1 MAFIACL
8 AFSVYF
14 FVTFKTYHAHLT
26 KQEQLNTLLKN
37 PNARVAS
44 GKKGKQVVKKLMAK
58 NQEIKAVAQIEEET
72 TADEESLQTLI
83 KAAKAKKAQKIVDE
97 KSELLLSGYQAP
109 KISFEAPS
117 PQVTYQLIEPVAKPV
132 MATPMVQAPS
142 QQQYWYPQNFEALPV
157 PQMVSQPTAKV
168 VIAQPEPMREPLPAK
183 QPDLSSLPKN
193 VLIKALLEQLAKA
206 E

>member
-14 FVTFKTYHAHLT
+14 FVTFKTYHAHLA
-26 KQEQLNTLLKN
+26 KQDQLNTLLKN

-58 NQEIKAVAQIEEET
+58 NQEIKAVAKVQEN

-83 KAAKAKKAQKIVDE
+83 EAARAKKAQKLADE

-109 KISFEAPS
+109 KITFEAPS
-117 PQVTYQLIEPVAKPV
+117 PQVTYQLIEPVAQPKPV
-132 MATPMVQAPS
+132 LATPTVQAPS

-157 PQMVSQPTAKV
+157 PQMVSQKV
-168 VIAQPEPMREPLPAK
+168 VMQQPEPEK
-183 QPDLSSLPKN
+183 QPDLSSLPKKE
-193 VLIKALLEQLAKA
+193 LIKALLAQLAKD